1 MSDQFW
7 SDAFDSRLPEGWPA
21 ALVNR
26 LRTEGFGDFD
36 APLDDDEY
44 VAELR
49 TCPIPHCEWAIESEW
64 RKGLSISRLRGLND
78 MESAARRHLRER
90 HGWNS
95 LSDTP

>member
-1 MSDQFW
+1 MSGRLW
-7 SDAFDSRLPEGWPA
+7 SDDFDNRLPENWPA

-26 LRTEGFGDFD
+26 LRTEGFGDLE

-49 TCPIPHCEWAIESEW
+49 TCPIPNCEWAIESEW

-78 MESAARRHLRER
+78 MESAARRHLRET
-90 HGWNS
+90 HGWN
-95 LSDTP
+95 LAVDTP